1 MGQEGK
7 SVGGMSSSCL
17 GELSLHL
24 FKGEEGNKNCILG
37 QPQSWRTE
45 LGSNPVSFLP
55 DRCNWGNMSFQ
66 DFLHW
71 LEEGHETLLLSQG
84 PLSFLGLCL
93 SQHLLLVLQSSQ
105 ILLPNSLQL
114 RQPGDSLLFQQTG
127 RRLRITVEQHCLGVQ
142 GLPLGSSFAPTPWN
156 QAEGRCLEGLLYF
169 LNSLPSTHHFTPTH
183 CQGRKIPLWSWM
195 MGPLQQW
202 RQCPLVA
209 AGYMPHERCPVHP
222 RPERKGQEQANIC
235 PFNSPP
241 NPVSQL
247 VESWH

>member
-66 DFLHW
+66 NFLHW
-71 LEEGHETLLLSQG
+71 LEEGHETLLPSQG

-93 SQHLLLVLQSSQ
+93 SQHLLLVLQSFKN
-105 ILLPNSLQL
+105 PAPQL
-114 RQPGDSLLFQQTG
+114 SPAPSAGDSLLSQQTG
-127 RRLRITVEQHCLGVQ
+127 RRQRITVEQHCLGVQ
-142 GLPLGSSFAPTPWN
+142 GLSLGSSFAPTPWN
-156 QAEGRCLEGLLYF
+156 HAEGTRERAWKGCF
-169 LNSLPSTHHFTPTH
+169 VFSTPSPAPTTSLPPTAKAGKSPSGH
-183 CQGRKIPLWSWM
+183 GCWVPYSSGDSAPWWQLDTCLMNIVLFIRDQKGRARSKPTSALSVV
-195 MGPLQQW
+195 LQT
-202 RQCPLVA
+202 QC
-209 AGYMPHERCPVHP
+209 H
-222 RPERKGQEQANIC
+222 
-235 PFNSPP
+235 S
-241 NPVSQL
+241 
-247 VESWH
+247 